1 MGRDARHHCCS
12 QCPWISIHSPRVG
25 RDSPATLD
33 GRVYRHFNPLAPCG
47 ARREELGQPAGAV
60 RISIH
65 SPRVGRDIPHMLP
78 FLPQSYFNPLA
89 PCGARRRSR
98 DFERLHQYFNPLA
111 PCGARRQGY
120 RELTRRSISIHSP
133 RVGRDG
139 RRQALSLFYRDFNP
153 LAPCGARQPWDAVL
167 IGVIRISIHSPRV
180 GRDIGGVARY
190 GFLGI
195 SIHSPRVGR
204 DPICTNLILKSFV
217 MDVFSFAF
225 PLAVLGLIVQ

>member
-1 MGRDARHHCCS
+1 MGLPDCPGYISIHSPRVGRDARHHCCS

-133 RVGRDG
+133 RVGRD
-139 RRQALSLFYRDFNP
+139 
-153 LAPCGARQPWDAVL
+153 
-167 IGVIRISIHSPRV
+167 
-180 GRDIGGVARY
+180 
-190 GFLGI
+190 
-195 SIHSPRVGR
+195 
-204 DPICTNLILKSFV
+204 PICTNLILKSFV